1 LSLLALDFVEAA
13 AEEIGVKTAEMSLEA
28 GDAQAILNRLND
40 LLFEWRYMFLT
51 PRFEEL
57 LNLQQVVAV
66 DAEANGAIKFNLAVR
81 CAPTFQKVI
90 TPGLS
95 SLAISSKETLM
106 IITTQPID
114 VAYPDTLPIGSG
126 NQCFDFNNNRRFYPR
141 IPEEN
146 F

>member
-1 LSLLALDFVEAA
+1 MSLLALDFVEAA
-13 AEEIGVKTAEMSLEA
+13 AEEIGVKTAELNLES
-28 GDAQAILNRLND
+28 GDAQSILNRLND
-40 LLFEWRYMFLT
+40 MLFEWRYMFLT

-57 LNLQQVVAV
+57 LNLQQEVDV
-66 DAEANGAIKFNLAVR
+66 DAEANGAIKSNLAIR
-81 CAPTFQKVI
+81 IAPLFQKAI

-95 SLAISSKETLM
+95 SLAISTKETHA
-106 IITTQPID
+106 IITMQPLD

-141 IPEEN
+141 IPKEN